1 MDITAGNHEIHKHDL
16 LLLLAMKMI
25 KIIDCMWEK
34 NKIHIHIIIRE
45 LMRYVVILVK
55 WGKLPEWSAKGPMT
69 AKDRKFGFFV
79 GEEYLYHGFV
89 QENVIII

>member
-1 MDITAGNHEIHKHDL
+1 
-16 LLLLAMKMI
+16 
-25 KIIDCMWEK
+25 
-34 NKIHIHIIIRE
+34 
-45 LMRYVVILVK
+45 MRYVVISVK
-55 WGKLPEWSAKGPMT
+55 WGKLPEWCAKGPMT